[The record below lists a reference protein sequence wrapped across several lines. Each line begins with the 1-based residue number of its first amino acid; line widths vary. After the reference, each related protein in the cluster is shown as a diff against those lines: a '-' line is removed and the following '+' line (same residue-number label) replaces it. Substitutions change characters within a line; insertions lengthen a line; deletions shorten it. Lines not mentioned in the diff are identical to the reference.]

1 MKSHPAENH
10 NDTTRGSTRAGQTS
24 TNPLEVIE
32 RIGAQFFD
40 MAAMVAVLS
49 GVGLTALAVFTQVST
64 SLQTGIVTDSTLQ
77 SYFPLDVS
85 ADLGPTPS
93 SAFNGLI
100 LLLWQS
106 WIGLPLL
113 AVSGFCFLLFRK
125 IASEFRRLYG
135 VRANWS
141 ARSIHAEHPIDRL
154 KVLRIR

>member
-1 MKSHPAENH
+1 MKSDPVENDAEA
-10 NDTTRGSTRAGQTS
+10 TRGSAEASETS
-24 TNPLEVIE
+24 TNPLEVID

-40 MAAMVAVLS
+40 MAAVVAVLS
-49 GVGLTALAVFTQVST
+49 GVGLTALAVFTQVSKW
-64 SLQTGIVTDSTLQ
+64 LQTGIVTDSTLQ

-125 IASEFRRLYG
+125 IASEFRR
-135 VRANWS
+135 
-141 ARSIHAEHPIDRL
+141 
-154 KVLRIR
+154 